1 MKIRLTP
8 KRARK
13 DAPHKTVKQHL
24 AGFLQKFGVRP
35 TRQRLDLSALLF
47 DGQHKHVTAEELLS
61 VARSKKIRVSLAT
74 IYNSLNHFVKVGM
87 LQETSMGA
95 GKTYFDT
102 NTDLHHHFFDEESGR
117 LWDIPASAVKV
128 DYSAAAPEGLAVD
141 RVSVTIRLHK
151 DNN

>member
-8 KRARK
+8 KRVRK

-61 VARSKKIRVSLAT
+61 VARAKKIRVSLAT

-87 LQETSMGA
+87 LQETSMGE

-102 NTDLHHHFFDEESGR
+102 NTEPHHHFFDEQTGR
-117 LWDIPASAVKV
+117 LWDIPAAAVRV
-128 DYSAAAPEGLAVD
+128 DYPAQAPDGLTVD
-141 RVSVTIRLHK
+141 RVEVTIRLRQ
-151 DNN
+151 N